1 MEDMTNSKKHYSP
14 ERKANL
20 AIQAI
25 RGEDKIN
32 QLASLNQIHPNQIK
46 RWKKT
51 IEDNAS
57 LLFSDKRRSENKS
70 QESLIEDLYKI
81 IGQRD
86 IELDWL
92 KKKLS
97 IFDDRR

>member
-1 MEDMTNSKKHYSP
+1 MPNSKKQYP
-14 ERKANL
+14 PQWKAKL

-25 RGEDKIN
+25 KGGDKIN
-32 QLASLNQIHPNQIK
+32 RIASLNQIHPNQIK

-51 IEDNAS
+51 LEENAS
-57 LLFSDKRRSENKS
+57 LLFSDKRKSENKS
-70 QESLIEDLYKI
+70 QEQLIDDLYKI
-81 IGQRD
+81 IGRRD

-97 IFDDRR
+97 IFDDRG